1 MNEDVWGNGKERRP
15 PSAGRQNGGRH
26 FLRGWCR
33 QTLLPPSADV
43 VGDGGWESRVEQMVK
58 SQKRQGGGVG

>member
-1 MNEDVWGNGKERRP
+1 MV
-15 PSAGRQNGGRH
+15 AAV

-33 QTLLPPSADV
+33 QTLLLPSADV
-43 VGDGGWESRVEQMVK
+43 VGDGGRESRVEQILW

>member
-1 MNEDVWGNGKERRP
+1 MEAFGAMAK
-15 PSAGRQNGGRH
+15 SGGRH
-26 FLRGWCR
+26 QPAVKMVAAYLRGWCR

-43 VGDGGWESRVEQMVK
+43 VGDGGWESRVEQILW